1 VNRLSSFFT
10 VREVA
15 DRLGVTKSAIYNWL
29 DRGLIRG
36 VRLVGTWRIDP
47 DDLDTFIKTSWNDFG
62 EESR

>member
-1 VNRLSSFFT
+1 MNHLSSFFT

>member
-1 VNRLSSFFT
+1 MDHLSSFFT

>member
-1 VNRLSSFFT
+1 MNHLSSFFT

-15 DRLGVTKSAIYNWL
+15 DRLGVIKSAIYNWL

>member
-1 VNRLSSFFT
+1 MNRLSSFFT

>member
-1 VNRLSSFFT
+1 VNHLSSFFT